1 MMKMKHNHE
10 IFCNEMVDLIADE
23 MMWQYRD
30 REQNL
35 DNFFGQL
42 QLEIQLL
49 IQMKHLKDVQ

>member
-10 IFCNEMVDLIADE
+10 IFCNEMVDLIVDE
-23 MMWQYRD
+23 MTQYRD
-30 REQNL
+30 REQQM
-35 DNFFGQL
+35 DNFFDRL